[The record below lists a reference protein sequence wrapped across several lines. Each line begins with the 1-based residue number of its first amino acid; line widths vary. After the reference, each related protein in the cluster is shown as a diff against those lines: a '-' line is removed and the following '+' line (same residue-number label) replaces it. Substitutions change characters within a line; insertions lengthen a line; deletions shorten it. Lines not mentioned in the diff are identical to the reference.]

1 MRRFTLPRRCRLR
14 EEGGFAVPTVLLAM
28 VAAFGLATAVV
39 IASVNAQHGTVRDQD
54 SKSALAA
61 AEAGI
66 SNALLRF
73 NRIIPSPAT
82 SVCQPVGG
90 TTAGTD
96 GWCPTHGT
104 GTIDRGNYDYRV
116 RPFAAQGSV
125 PGGLEVVSTGSV
137 SGVTRRITA
146 KAEAITPGFHPFQGL
161 ASVVG
166 LDGIALNARS
176 EIHADVAT
184 NGNISFANDSLLDC
198 DYAGVGVGRGFVP
211 FPPGATATC
220 SPTQGTVSL
229 PPVDPG
235 DVAINN
241 SNSRLGT
248 LDPLNGSY
256 SWNPTTKQLTLNH
269 GGSLTLGSSGGEFNY
284 AFCRVHLS
292 ARSYIHIVNGATV
305 RMYFLSPDAAPCLGV
320 TEPLALDNKAKIDP
334 TGGDAT
340 SLAILVVGS
349 DTRPTQVTLNA
360 DASAFTCDQT
370 FVLYAPRSSVE
381 LNSRTSICGGVAGKS
396 IVINED
402 TQINSSNT
410 ADDFSFP
417 TQGATH
423 YGPPQDFIECDATAP
438 GATALPN
445 EGC

>member
-1 MRRFTLPRRCRLR
+1 MSRVKLPNRPRLR
-14 EEGGFAVPTVLLAM
+14 GEGGFAVPTVLLAT

-54 SKSALAA
+54 SKAALAA

-73 NRIIPSPAT
+73 NRIVPAPAT

-104 GTIDRGNYDYRV
+104 GTIDRASYDYRI
-116 RPFAAQGSV
+116 RPFAAQGAV
-125 PGGLEVVSTGSV
+125 PGGLEIVSTGTV
-137 SGVTRRITA
+137 SGVSRRITA
-146 KAEAITPGFHPFQGL
+146 RAEGITPEFHPFASV

-166 LDGIALNARS
+166 LDGITLNSRS

-198 DYAGVGVGRGFVP
+198 EYAGVGVGRGFVP
-211 FPPGATATC
+211 FPPGAEATC
-220 SPTQGTVSL
+220 PPTQTSVSL
-229 PPVDPG
+229 PPLDPG

-241 SNSRLGT
+241 SNSRIGT
-248 LDPLNGSY
+248 VDPLNGSY
-256 SWNPTTKQLTLNH
+256 SWNPTTKQLTLNS

-284 AFCRVHLS
+284 AFCRLHLS
-292 ARSYIHIVNGATV
+292 ARSYLHIVNGATV
-305 RMYFLSPDAAPCLGV
+305 RMYFLSPDAAPCQGV

-349 DTRPTQVTLNA
+349 DTIATKVTLNA
-360 DASAFTCDQT
+360 DASLFTCDQT

-381 LNSRTSICGGVAGKS
+381 LNSRTSVCGGVAGKS

-410 ADDFSFP
+410 AGDFSFP

-423 YGPPQDFIECDATAP
+423 YGPPQDFVECDSTPP
-438 GATALPN
+438 GATAAPN
-445 EGC
+445 QGC

>member
-1 MRRFTLPRRCRLR
+1 MRRLTLPQRRRLR

-39 IASVNAQHGTVRDQD
+39 IASVNAQHGTVRDQG
-54 SKSALAA
+54 SKAALAA
-61 AEAGI
+61 AEAGV

-73 NRIIPSPAT
+73 NRIVPSPAT

-90 TTAGTD
+90 TTAGTG

-104 GTIDRGNYDYRV
+104 GTIDQGSYDYRV
-116 RPFAAQGSV
+116 RPFAAQGTI
-125 PGGLEVVSTGSV
+125 PGGLEIVSTGTV

-146 KAEAITPGFHPFQGL
+146 KAEAITPGFRPFQGL
-161 ASVVG
+161 PSVVG
-166 LDGIALNARS
+166 LDGISLNARS
-176 EIHADVAT
+176 EIHADVGT

-198 DYAGVGVGRGFVP
+198 DYAQVGVGRGFVP

-220 SPTQGTVSL
+220 SPTQGTLSA

-235 DVAINN
+235 DVATNN
-241 SNSRLGT
+241 QNWRIGT
-248 LDPLNGSY
+248 VDPLAGSY
-256 SWNPTTKQLTLNH
+256 SWNTNTKQLTLNH
-269 GGSLTLGSSGGEFNY
+269 GGSLTLGSSGAALNY
-284 AFCRVHLS
+284 AFCRVQLS
-292 ARSYIHIVNGATV
+292 ARSYLHIVNGATV
-305 RMYFLSPDAAPCLGV
+305 RMYFLSPDAPPCQGV
-320 TEPLALDNKAKIDP
+320 TEPLALDNRAKIDP

-349 DTRPTQVTLNA
+349 ATRATSVVLNA

-381 LNSRTSICGGVAGKS
+381 LNSRTSICGGVVGKS

-410 ADDFSFP
+410 AEDFEFP
-417 TQGATH
+417 SQGATH
-423 YGPPQDFIECDATAP
+423 YGPPEDFIECSAAP
-438 GATALPN
+438 PAPAAAPN